1 MSCLFP
7 TEITEVVPEGRDHGP
22 IATGLPYVLFSF
34 TTGFVDVTCD
44 VRFQFTLLTTACGV
58 APGLWPAVGMRH
70 ETVILVEVIVIR
82 SCPSSWADAS
92 QWRRMRT
99 VRVLSSEQCLET
111 SQGDYK
117 ATVTNRTHCLLPL
130 LPLGICEV
138 SFYHLTPPRSSLQFE
153 LHLPKRLVTYFA

>member
-22 IATGLPYVLFSF
+22 RATGLPYVLFSF

-82 SCPSSWADAS
+82 SCPSSGADAS
-92 QWRRMRT
+92 QWSRMRT
-99 VRVLSSEQCLET
+99 VRVRSSQQCPGT
-111 SQGDYK
+111 SQG
-117 ATVTNRTHCLLPL
+117 ARLQSRTEHCLLPL
-130 LPLGICEV
+130 LPR
-138 SFYHLTPPRSSLQFE
+138 HLRGQLLSSYPSQQC
-153 LHLPKRLVTYFA
+153 PTV